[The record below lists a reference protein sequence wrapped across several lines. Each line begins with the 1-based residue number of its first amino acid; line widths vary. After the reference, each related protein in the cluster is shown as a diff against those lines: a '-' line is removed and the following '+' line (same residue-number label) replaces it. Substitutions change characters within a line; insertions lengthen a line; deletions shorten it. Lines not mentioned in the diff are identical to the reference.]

1 MRQDKFVE
9 LLQVQFR
16 GNHLPAWAS
25 GHSLRPEIL
34 DFTRSDLATRK
45 TGLRAIWRQIRCRG
59 KTSNQLTVLFQS
71 IIRTPAEKRRQET
84 IDEAR
89 ERNAKL
95 FGLLDQ
101 HLAQSEYLAG
111 AFFSIADIAIG
122 PLAYRWMTLP
132 VLRPRYDNLQR
143 WYDLLCEREAFR
155 EHVIQIGLS

>member
-1 MRQDKFVE
+1 M
-9 LLQVQFR
+9 
-16 GNHLPAWAS
+16 
-25 GHSLRPEIL
+25 
-34 DFTRSDLATRK
+34 
-45 TGLRAIWRQIRCRG
+45 
-59 KTSNQLTVLFQS
+59 LFQS
-71 IIRTPAEKRRQET
+71 IIRTPAGKRRQET